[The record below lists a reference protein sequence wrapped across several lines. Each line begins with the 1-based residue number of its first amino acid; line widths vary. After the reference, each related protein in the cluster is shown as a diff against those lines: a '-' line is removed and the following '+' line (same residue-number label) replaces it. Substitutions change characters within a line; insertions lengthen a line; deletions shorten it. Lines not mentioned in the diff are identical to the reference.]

1 MTTTKTPDIRVL
13 HATVTLDALNN
24 SDVVLFWDPLHE
36 GEAQFKARVENY
48 IRARRRRA
56 ISELEDRLSDLRTY
70 IDDEEE
76 GRMTDTDR
84 TALRSIAT
92 HLVTL
97 SCTTHTIGA
106 ASE

>member
-13 HATVTLDALNN
+13 HDTASLDDLNN
-24 SDVVLFWDPLHE
+24 SDVVLFWDPLYE
-36 GEAQFKARVENY
+36 GEAQFKARVEDY

-56 ISELEDRLSDLRTY
+56 INELEDRLSDLRTY
-70 IDDEEE
+70 IEDEEE

-84 TALRSIAT
+84 TALRSIAKD
-92 HLVTL
+92 LVAL

-106 ASE
+106 VNE

>member
-13 HATVTLDALNN
+13 HDTASLDDLNN
-24 SDVVLFWDPLHE
+24 SDVVLFWDPLYE
-36 GEAQFKARVENY
+36 GEAQFKARVEDY

-70 IDDEEE
+70 IEDEEE

-84 TALRSIAT
+84 TALRSIAKD
-92 HLVTL
+92 LVAL
-97 SCTTHTIGA
+97 SCPTHTIGA
-106 ASE
+106 VNE